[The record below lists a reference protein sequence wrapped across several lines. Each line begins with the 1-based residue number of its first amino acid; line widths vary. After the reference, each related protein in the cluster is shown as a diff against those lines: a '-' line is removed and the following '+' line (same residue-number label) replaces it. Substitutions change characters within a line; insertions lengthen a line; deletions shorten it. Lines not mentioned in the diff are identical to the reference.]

1 MLPEKGELSCIFPT
15 SIQRE
20 HKCMSV
26 KAGRGRGR
34 ENITPAST
42 GSTDRDG
49 KEFSWQK
56 LEIVLSHST
65 NT

>member
-1 MLPEKGELSCIFPT
+1 MLPEKGEFSCIFPT

-34 ENITPAST
+34 ENMTSAST